1 MKDITSINVNDIRLC
16 QCLLF
21 FICQAYTYNNHF
33 YLQLSQPEIEQS
45 SQNIGST
52 NIATSPLTLVGSDKA
67 NGNVDYVANPDF
79 NSQEY
84 YNWLSNFTELS
95 KLVPVP
101 LDVDLFQK
109 ISQVLYLIG
118 EFYLLEA

>member
-1 MKDITSINVNDIRLC
+1 M
-16 QCLLF
+16 
-21 FICQAYTYNNHF
+21 
-33 YLQLSQPEIEQS
+33 SQPEIEQN

-109 ISQVLYLIG
+109 ISQVQHLIG
-118 EFYLLEA
+118 KCYLLLPESEG